1 MDHETA
7 IRVQAAERYLLDEFS
22 PEERT
27 EFEDHFFGCVECA
40 DEVRSASILAAN
52 ATAVLKEENARESAA
67 AERLSGRGRVRF
79 FWPLT
84 VSAALN
90 VALLVGVGLQRFGA
104 VAPGG
109 AAVEPQFYRSFAI
122 PAVARSAVKTVAV
135 PAGSQFFGGRFD
147 LPPGAHFQR
156 FEYEI
161 RDGSGAVRSRRS
173 LAAPAGGDSELEL
186 AVPVGSL
193 EPGAYSLLLRGTDGA
208 NTTEISRARFSIQ
221 K

>member
-7 IRVQAAERYLLDEFS
+7 IRVQAAERYVLDEFS

-27 EFEDHFFGCVECA
+27 EFEDHFFGCVACA

-52 ATAVLKEENARESAA
+52 AMAVLNEESARESAA
-67 AERLSGRGRVRF
+67 AERLSGRGRGRF
-79 FWPLT
+79 FWPLMA
-84 VSAALN
+84 SAALN
-90 VALLVGVGLQRFGA
+90 AALLVGVGLLRFGA

-109 AAVEPQFYRSFAI
+109 AAVEPQFYLSFAT
-122 PAVARSAVKTVAV
+122 PAVARSTVKTRAV
-135 PAGSQFFGGRFD
+135 PAGSQFFGDRFD
-147 LPPGAHFQR
+147 LAPGQHFQR

-161 RDGSGAVRSRRS
+161 RDGSDAVRSRRS
-173 LAAPAGGDSELEL
+173 LAAPAGEESELEL

-193 EPGAYSLLLRGTDGA
+193 EPGVYSLLLWGKDGA

>member
-67 AERLSGRGRVRF
+67 AERLLGRSRVRF
-79 FWPLT
+79 FWPLLA
-84 VSAALN
+84 SAALN

-109 AAVEPQFYRSFAI
+109 AAVEPQFYHSFAI
-122 PAVARSAVKTVAV
+122 PALARSGVRTETV
-135 PAGSQFFGGRFD
+135 PAGSQFFGDRFD
-147 LPPGAHFQR
+147 IPPGHHFQR

-161 RDGSGAVRSRRS
+161 RDGSNAVRSRRS
-173 LAAPAGGDSELEL
+173 LVAPAGEDSELEL
-186 AVPVGSL
+186 AIPVGSL
-193 EPGAYSLLLRGTDGA
+193 DPGVYSLLIRGKDGA
-208 NTTEISRARFSIQ
+208 NTIEISRARFLIQ